1 MKVSKLLTKNGLE
14 LMCIVLPLEKA
25 MFDSTKEVIVYCQNR
40 LVKGEYTPGIGVI
53 EKHVIVEFLIC
64 PEFEEV
70 LYEIQ
75 SHF

>member
-14 LMCIVLPLEKA
+14 LMCIVLPLEKT

>member
-14 LMCIVLPLEKA
+14 LVCIILPLEKT

-75 SHF
+75 SNF

>member
-14 LMCIVLPLEKA
+14 LVCIILPLEKT

>member
-14 LMCIVLPLEKA
+14 LICIVLPLEKPI
-25 MFDSTKEVIVYCQNR
+25 FESTKEVIVYCQNR

-53 EKHVIVEFLIC
+53 EKCVIIEFLIC

-75 SHF
+75 SNF

>member
-14 LMCIVLPLEKA
+14 LTCIILPLEKTI
-25 MFDSTKEVIVYCQNR
+25 FNSTKEVIVYCQNR
-40 LVKGEYTPGIGVI
+40 LVKGEYTPGIGVV
-53 EKHVIVEFLIC
+53 EKCVIIEFLIC

-75 SHF
+75 SNF